1 MLALLRRLRMP
12 LALTVLVFVV
22 ASPASALPSP
32 TASVT
37 WDTRGFADGEDAV
50 RSQGEV
56 SDDRAY
62 ARLDSPAGWQFVDL
76 RSACVP
82 DLDAQCDTEV
92 NCEEIGSTNC
102 WATRRPRPDFPCRW
116 VPPGNGTEG
125 YIVCEFPQPD
135 PEPEP
140 QPGPQVPACRDA
152 FSGGVCDR
160 APQPQEP
167 PAETCGRLFA
177 PMVCAALPA
186 MPAMPDLRAACR
198 EVFAERVCAS
208 ADALPAL

>member
-22 ASPASALPSP
+22 ASPASAVPAP

-37 WDTRGFADGEDAV
+37 WDTRGFADGEDAA

-62 ARLDSPAGWQFVDL
+62 ARLDSAAGWQFVDV
-76 RSACVP
+76 RVACLTP
-82 DLDAQCDTEV
+82 EGHSQCDNEV
-92 NCEEIGSTNC
+92 NCEPGTANC
-102 WATRRPRPDFPCRW
+102 WATSRPRPDFPCRW
-116 VPPGNGTEG
+116 VPPSNGNEG
-125 YIVCEFPQPD
+125 YIVCEFPEPEPD
-135 PEPEP
+135 PEPE
-140 QPGPQVPACRDA
+140 PGPQVPACRDA

-160 APQPQEP
+160 APEPREP

-177 PMVCAALPA
+177 PAVCSALPA
-186 MPAMPDLRAACR
+186 MPDPRAACR